1 MRLSELIDGLPAQ
14 HRCGMSDVDIT
25 GLAADS
31 RQIREGHLFAAFR
44 GSRTD
49 GRCFVDDALD
59 RGAAAVLLGNDGGM
73 PALAERAAVVAAA
86 CPRHVFARMCARFHA
101 PPPGIVVAVTGTN
114 GKSSVVDFCRQF
126 WSAMG
131 IRAASFGTLGVIT
144 PEGVQGLGYTT
155 PDPAGL
161 HACLARLHARNIGRV
176 ALEASS
182 HGLHQRRLDGLHVD
196 AAALVSFSRDHLD
209 YHVTAESY
217 LEAKLHLFDLM
228 RQGGTA
234 VLNADMA
241 EHRAVA
247 DRLGNRTSVS
257 FGETQSD
264 ITLEGLAEAGDGH
277 QVLEVRADGITR
289 PVMLPLAGRFQA
301 MNALCAAALVAA
313 VEDQPVHDVLA
324 LSGHLKCV
332 PGRLERVPGH
342 PAGARVYV
350 DYAHTPDALATVL
363 TGLRETTE
371 GRLAVVFGCGGDRDR
386 EKRPQMGAIA
396 ARLADDVCVTDDN
409 PRTEDA
415 ALIRRAILAAAPG
428 ARESGDR
435 REAIRS
441 AVASLGDNDVLV
453 VAGKGHEG
461 GQVVNGDVLPFDDRE
476 EVRRAFGRGGS

>member
-1 MRLSELIDGLPAQ
+1 MRLSDLIEGLPAR
-14 HRCGMSDVDIT
+14 HRHGMPDIDIT

-31 RQIREGHLFAAFR
+31 RQVRQGHLFAAFR
-44 GSRTD
+44 GSRND
-49 GRCFVDDALD
+49 GRRFIDDALD
-59 RGAAAVLLGNDGGM
+59 HGAVAVLVGDDAGV
-73 PALAERAAVVAAA
+73 PALEGRAAIVAAA
-86 CPRHVFARMCARFHA
+86 SPRHVFARMCARFHA
-101 PPPGIVVAVTGTN
+101 PPPGVVVAVTGTN

-126 WSAMG
+126 WSVLG
-131 IRAASFGTLGVIT
+131 VRAASFGTLGMVT
-144 PEGVQGLGYTT
+144 PEGIQGLEHTT

-161 HACLARLHARNIGRV
+161 HACLGRLHARNIDRV

-182 HGLHQRRLDGLHVD
+182 HGLHQRRLDGLRVD
-196 AAALVSFSRDHLD
+196 AAAFTSFSRDHLD

-228 RQGGTA
+228 RDGGTA

-241 EHRAVA
+241 EYKTVA
-247 DRLGNRTSVS
+247 EWLGNRTIVS
-257 FGETQSD
+257 FGETPGD
-264 ITLEGLAEAGDGH
+264 ITLESLADTGDGH
-277 QVLEVRADGITR
+277 QVLEVRAADVTR
-289 PVMLPLAGRFQA
+289 TIKLPLAGHFQA
-301 MNALCAAALVAA
+301 MNVLCAAALIAA
-313 VEDQPVHDVLA
+313 VEDQPVHDILA
-324 LSGHLKCV
+324 LAGHLECV
-332 PGRLERVPGH
+332 PGRLEMVPGH

-363 TGLRETTE
+363 TGLRGTTE

-409 PRTEDA
+409 PRTENA

-435 REAIRS
+435 REAIQN
-441 AVASLGDNDVLV
+441 AVASLGGNDVLV
-453 VAGKGHEG
+453 VAGKGHER

-476 EVRRAFGRGGS
+476 EVRRAFRRGGS

>member
-1 MRLSELIDGLPAQ
+1 MP
-14 HRCGMSDVDIT
+14 DVDIT

-31 RQIREGHLFAAFR
+31 RQVREGHLFAAFR

-49 GRCFVDDALD
+49 GRCFIADALD
-59 RGAAAVLLGNDGGM
+59 RGAVAVLVGDDAGM
-73 PALAERAAVVAAA
+73 PALEGRADVVAAA
-86 CPRHVFARMCARFHA
+86 DPRHVFARMCARFHA
-101 PPPGIVVAVTGTN
+101 PPPGVVVAVTGTN

-126 WSAMG
+126 WSVLG
-131 IRAASFGTLGVIT
+131 IRAASFGTLGMVT
-144 PEGVQGLGYTT
+144 PEGIEGLGHTT

-161 HACLARLHARNIGRV
+161 HACLGRLRARSVDRV

-182 HGLHQRRLDGLHVD
+182 HGLHQRRLDGLRVD
-196 AAALVSFSRDHLD
+196 AAAFTSFSRDHLD

-217 LEAKLHLFDLM
+217 LEAKLHLFDLL
-228 RQGGTA
+228 REGGTA

-241 EHRAVA
+241 EYGTVA
-247 DRLGNRTSVS
+247 GRLENRDIVS
-257 FGETQSD
+257 FGETPGD
-264 ITLEGLAEAGDGH
+264 ITLEGLEDTGDGH
-277 QVLEVRADGITR
+277 QVLEVRADGVTR
-289 PVMLPLAGRFQA
+289 TVMLPLAGRFQA
-301 MNALCAAALVAA
+301 MNVLCAAALVAA
-313 VEDQPVHDVLA
+313 VEDQPLHDILA
-324 LSGHLKCV
+324 LAGRLDCV
-332 PGRLERVPGH
+332 PGRLEMVPGH

-363 TGLRETTE
+363 TGLRGTTG

-409 PRTEDA
+409 PRGEDA

-435 REAIRS
+435 REAIQS
-441 AVASLGDNDVLV
+441 AVASLGGNDVLV
-453 VAGKGHEG
+453 VAGKGHER

-476 EVRRAFGRGGS
+476 EVRRAFRRGGS